1 MRMSDAHTIATSAS
15 GRELMMRAGR
25 AIFENVE
32 WKPPVAIVCGTGNNA
47 GDGYVLAKLLLDAGI
62 PCTVIL
68 LEEKFSPDGKY
79 YFDTLGTGSVVHFE
93 EEMNFQKYST
103 IVDCIFG
110 TGFKGEVRGKAA
122 DAIKAIN
129 ASGAFV
135 VSVDINSGLNGDS
148 GMPGH
153 VFGQRPADTPDK
165 TGISENNKTNNKTIE
180 NTGISKNDKPD
191 ENTGLSDKAEIT
203 EKAGATGRNETTGK
217 AENICVRSD
226 ITISIGSFK
235 PGHFLNMA
243 KDVMKRK
250 INCDIGITPVE
261 RPYYLLEEDDIKP
274 YFKPR
279 PNYSH
284 KGTYGYVA
292 LIGGS
297 KRYSGAIR
305 LASMANAA
313 MRESCSKFV
322 ETDEICSK
330 FTETGDICRELTE
343 TEDVCDPAILAN
355 AAMRSGAGVVKI
367 AVANSLCPVVAAQ
380 VLESTLFPLSDNDGE
395 IRFVESEIAELIS
408 NVKTVA
414 FGMGIGVTGE
424 TAKILDYLLDNY
436 RGRLIVDA
444 DGLTLLS
451 KISSERILHSKPE
464 LILTPHVKEF
474 SRLTEGRDI
483 DESSTPIERA
493 EKFAD
498 MHKVVLLLKGPSTII
513 TDGETTYLTDT
524 GCPGMATAGS
534 GDVLSGIL
542 AATCAYIPDIQT
554 CAYTPDG
561 QGLKPLT
568 HDAFLKVHNTAVNL
582 RSDGMSGISETAES
596 LSDPVRKLSNSS
608 KLLIAT
614 AIGAYINGKAGEL
627 AQKKTNSVSMIASD
641 TVSCINEVISGFFTD
656 SGS

>member
-62 PCTVIL
+62 PCTLIL

-79 YFDTLGTGSVVHFE
+79 YFDTLGTESVVHFE
-93 EEMNFQKYST
+93 EDMNFQKYST

-135 VSVDINSGLNGDS
+135 VSVDINSGLNGDM

-165 TGISENNKTNNKTIE
+165 TGISENNKTIE
-180 NTGISKNDKPD
+180 NTGVSENDKPD

-203 EKAGATGRNETTGK
+203 EKAGMTGRNETTGK

-261 RPYYLLEEDDIKP
+261 RPCYLLEEDDIKP

-305 LASMANAA
+305 LASM
-313 MRESCSKFV
+313 
-322 ETDEICSK
+322 
-330 FTETGDICRELTE
+330 
-343 TEDVCDPAILAN
+343 AN

-474 SRLTEGRDI
+474 SRLTEERDI
-483 DESSTPIERA
+483 DNSSTPIERA
-493 EKFAD
+493 ERYAA

-542 AATCAYIPDIQT
+542 AATCAFIPDIQT
-554 CAYTPDG
+554 CDYTPDG

-596 LSDPVRKLSNSS
+596 LSDPVRKLSNSG

-627 AQKKTNSVSMIASD
+627 AQQKTNSVSMIASD
-641 TVSCINEVISGFFTD
+641 TVSCITDVISGFFTD
-656 SGS
+656 SRS